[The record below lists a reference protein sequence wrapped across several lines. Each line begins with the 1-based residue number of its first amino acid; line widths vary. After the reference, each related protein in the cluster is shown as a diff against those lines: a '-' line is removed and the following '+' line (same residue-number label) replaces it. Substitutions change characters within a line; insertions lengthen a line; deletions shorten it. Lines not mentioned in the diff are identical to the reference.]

1 MRYGDATLKRFQSN
15 SGGNINQMRRV
26 LFLCIGNSCRSQMAE
41 GFAKKYG
48 ADVMEVG
55 SAGLSPA
62 PIVQD
67 LTRKVMEDK
76 NINIDEQFPKDL
88 GSVGVQSYN
97 LIINM
102 SGVKLP
108 GRIPIELRDW
118 KVDDPIGRSEEKYVE
133 VRDQI
138 EQNVMQLVL
147 ELRREARRAATPEQ
161 TPRLRRGR

>member
-1 MRYGDATLKRFQSN
+1 MK
-15 SGGNINQMRRV
+15 RV

-41 GFAKKYG
+41 GFARKYA

-62 PIVQD
+62 AIVQPQ
-67 LTRKVMEDK
+67 THEVMILK
-76 NINIDEQFPKDL
+76 NISLEDQFPKDL
-88 GSVGVQSYN
+88 SSVDVKSYD

-108 GRIPIELRDW
+108 GRIPIEVRDW
-118 KVDDPIGRSEEKYVE
+118 KVEDPIGRSEGVYIA

-138 EQNVMQLVL
+138 EAMVMQLVL
-147 ELRREARRAATPEQ
+147 ELRREARRSAPPSGGGRA
-161 TPRLRRGR
+161 RRGR

>member
-1 MRYGDATLKRFQSN
+1 
-15 SGGNINQMRRV
+15 
-26 LFLCIGNSCRSQMAE
+26 MAE

-48 ADVMEVG
+48 TDVMEAG

-62 PIVQD
+62 SIVQD

-88 GSVGVQSYN
+88 SSVGVQSFD
-97 LIINM
+97 LIVNM

-108 GRIPIELRDW
+108 GRIPIEVRDW
-118 KVDDPIGRSEEKYVE
+118 KVNDPIGRSEEVYVT

-138 EQNVMQLVL
+138 EGLIMQLVL
-147 ELRREARRAATPEQ
+147 ELRREVRRSAPPPPRN
-161 TPRLRRGR
+161 PRLGRAR

>member
-1 MRYGDATLKRFQSN
+1 MK
-15 SGGNINQMRRV
+15 RV

-41 GFAKKYG
+41 GFARKYG

-62 PIVQD
+62 SIVQPQ
-67 LTRKVMEDK
+67 THAVMNQK
-76 NINIDEQFPKDL
+76 NISIEDQFPKDL
-88 GSVGVQSYN
+88 GSVNVGIYN

-108 GRIPIELRDW
+108 GRIPIEVRDW
-118 KVDDPIGRSEEKYVE
+118 KVEDPIGRSEDVYIA

-138 EQNVMQLVL
+138 ESLVMQLVL
-147 ELRREARRAATPEQ
+147 ELRREARRSAPPSGGGIA
-161 TPRLRRGR
+161 RRFR

>member
-1 MRYGDATLKRFQSN
+1 
-15 SGGNINQMRRV
+15 
-26 LFLCIGNSCRSQMAE
+26 MAE

-67 LTRKVMEDK
+67 LTKKVMEDK

-88 GSVGVQSYN
+88 GSVGVQNYD

-108 GRIPIELRDW
+108 GKIPIELRDW
-118 KVDDPIGRSEEKYVE
+118 KVDDPIGRSEEKYIA

-138 EQNVMQLVL
+138 ENLVMQLVL
-147 ELRREARRAATPEQ
+147 ELRREARRAAPAVER
-161 TPRLRRGR
+161 PRPRGIR

>member
-1 MRYGDATLKRFQSN
+1 MK
-15 SGGNINQMRRV
+15 RV

-41 GFAKKYG
+41 GFARKYG

-62 PIVQD
+62 AIVQPQ
-67 LTRKVMEDK
+67 THEVMILK
-76 NINIDEQFPKDL
+76 NISIEDQFPKDL
-88 GSVGVQSYN
+88 SSVNVGTYN

-108 GRIPIELRDW
+108 GRIPIEVRDW
-118 KVDDPIGRSEEKYVE
+118 KVEDPIGRSEEVYIA

-138 EQNVMQLVL
+138 EGMVMQLVL
-147 ELRREARRAATPEQ
+147 ELRREARRSAPPSGSGRA
-161 TPRLRRGR
+161 RRGR